1 MNTGSSTAPPYRRD
15 DDRRLALWLTLV
27 GFLIVLD
34 YGVRFSS
41 GKPEPDV
48 LYKWS
53 TAVGA
58 LIQDGVILFL
68 VVAIAGFSTRLLAL
82 RMPELTWAL
91 ARTIAT
97 ALAAIYAFEI
107 VYAHLVNVGNEQ
119 GLTPDTW
126 EPKHA
131 AAYIVN
137 AIVIC
142 TWIPFVE
149 ELTYRGLGFS
159 LLVRFGQWPAII
171 AVGVLFGLAHG
182 LVESFPVL
190 AAFGCALAWIRSRT
204 DSVYPGMVL
213 HSLFNLIALV
223 AAVTT

>member
-1 MNTGSSTAPPYRRD
+1 MD
-15 DDRRLALWLTLV
+15 DDRRLALWLLLV
-27 GFLIVLD
+27 GLLIAVD
-34 YGVRFSS
+34 YGARFTS

-53 TAVGA
+53 TAIGA
-58 LIQDGVILFL
+58 LIQDGVILF
-68 VVAIAGFSTRLLAL
+68 VVLAIAGFSARLLAL
-82 RMPELTWAL
+82 RAPRIRWTL
-91 ARTIAT
+91 ARTIVA
-97 ALAAIYAFEI
+97 ALVAIYAFEI
-107 VYAHLVNVGNEQ
+107 LYSHLVNVGNEQ
-119 GLTPDTW
+119 GLTPDHW
-126 EPKHA
+126 EPAHA
-131 AAYIVN
+131 AAYIAN

-142 TWIPFVE
+142 TWVPFVE

-159 LLVRFGQWPAII
+159 LLVRFGRWPAII
-171 AVGVLFGLAHG
+171 VVGVLFGLAHG

-190 AAFGCALAWIRSRT
+190 AAFGCALAWIRART

>member
-1 MNTGSSTAPPYRRD
+1 MD
-15 DDRRLALWLTLV
+15 DDRRLALWLLLV
-27 GFLIVLD
+27 GLLIALD

-53 TAVGA
+53 TALGA
-58 LIQDGVILFL
+58 LIQDGIILFV
-68 VVAIAGFSTRLLAL
+68 VVAIAGFSRRLLAM
-82 RMPELTWAL
+82 RPPQIRWTL
-91 ARTIAT
+91 ARTIGG
-97 ALAAIYAFEI
+97 ALVAIYAFEI
-107 VYAHLVNVGNEQ
+107 LYTHLVHVGNEQ
-119 GLTPDTW
+119 GLTPDRW
-126 EPKHA
+126 EPQHA

-142 TWIPFVE
+142 TWVPFVE

-159 LLVRFGQWPAII
+159 LLVRFGNWPAIL

-223 AAVTT
+223 AAVTA

>member
-1 MNTGSSTAPPYRRD
+1 MRSSTAPPYRRD
-15 DDRRLALWLTLV
+15 DDRRLALWLLLV
-27 GFLIVLD
+27 GLLIAVD
-34 YGVRFSS
+34 YGARFTS

-53 TAVGA
+53 TAIGA
-58 LIQDGVILFL
+58 LVQDAVILFAVL
-68 VVAIAGFSTRLLAL
+68 AIAGFSTRLLAL
-82 RMPELTWAL
+82 RAPQIRWTL
-91 ARTIAT
+91 ARTIVA
-97 ALAAIYAFEI
+97 ALVAIYAFE
-107 VYAHLVNVGNEQ
+107 VLYSHLVNVGNEQ
-119 GLTPDTW
+119 GLTPDHW
-126 EPKHA
+126 EPAHA
-131 AAYIVN
+131 AAYIAN

-142 TWIPFVE
+142 TWVPFVE

-159 LLVRFGQWPAII
+159 LLVRFGTWPAII

-190 AAFGCALAWIRSRT
+190 AAFGCALAWIRART

-213 HSLFNLIALV
+213 HSLFNLVALI

>member
-1 MNTGSSTAPPYRRD
+1 MRLSTAPPYRMD
-15 DDRRLALWLTLV
+15 DDRRLALWLLLV
-27 GFLIVLD
+27 GLLIAVD
-34 YGVRFSS
+34 YGSRFTS

-53 TAVGA
+53 TAIGA
-58 LIQDGVILFL
+58 LIQDGVILFF

-82 RMPELTWAL
+82 RAPQLRWSL
-91 ARTIAT
+91 ARTI
-97 ALAAIYAFEI
+97 LLGLGAIYAFEI
-107 VYAHLVNVGNEQ
+107 LYTHLVNVGNEQ
-119 GLTPDTW
+119 GLTPDHW

-131 AAYIVN
+131 AAYVAN

-142 TWIPFVE
+142 TWVPFVE

-159 LLVRFGQWPAII
+159 LLVRFGNWPAII

-190 AAFGCALAWIRSRT
+190 AAFGCVLAWIRSRT